1 MKSIEGIDLNLLRVF
16 NAIVEEQSLTRAGE
30 RLSLSQPAV
39 SHCLGRLRTLFD
51 DPLFVRTRTGMRPT
65 STALEVANIVSK
77 ALESVQVALLYAARF
92 EPMVSTRTF
101 RLSISDAGEL
111 AYLPT
116 ICESLRQI
124 APNVRLGVFPLP
136 VDEIEE
142 ALRSSNI
149 DFAVGNLPA
158 LKTRTHNLALF
169 DETYVCITRK
179 RKGLPTGRTI
189 SLSTLQQARHVQVS
203 SAEHSHH
210 AINAAFVQQGV
221 KRNVVLE
228 VPHFVALPDVLA
240 ATDLYATVPHH
251 LAAVFAQDCALR
263 IYEFPISL
271 PHASVSLHWHE
282 SFESDEANVWMRQL
296 LTDTIQGFDKSW
308 SK

>member
-1 MKSIEGIDLNLLRVF
+1 MKPIEGIDLNLLRVF
-16 NAIVEEQSLTRAGE
+16 KAIVEERSLTRAGE

-39 SHCLGRLRTLFD
+39 SHCLGRLRRLFD

-65 STALEVANIVSK
+65 SAALEIATIVSK
-77 ALESVQVALLYAARF
+77 ALESVQVALRYAERF
-92 EPMVSTRTF
+92 EPLVSTRAF

-111 AYLPT
+111 AYLPA

-136 VDEIEE
+136 ANEIQE

-158 LKTRTHNLALF
+158 LKAGTRNLPLF
-169 DETYVCITRK
+169 EETYVCITRK

-189 SLSTLQQARHVQVS
+189 GLSTLLEARHVQVS

-210 AINAAFVQQGV
+210 AIDAAFVQQGV

-263 IYEFPISL
+263 IYEFPVAL
-271 PHASVSLHWHE
+271 PHASVTLHWHE
-282 SFESDEANVWMRQL
+282 GFESDEANVWMRQL
-296 LTDTIQGFDKSW
+296 LTDVIQGFDKSW
-308 SK
+308 S